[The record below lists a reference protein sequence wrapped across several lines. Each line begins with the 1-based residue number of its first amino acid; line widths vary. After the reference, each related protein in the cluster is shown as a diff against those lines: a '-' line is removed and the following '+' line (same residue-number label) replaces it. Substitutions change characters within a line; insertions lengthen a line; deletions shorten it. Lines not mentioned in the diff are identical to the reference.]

1 MQMLKT
7 HAFIISK
14 KNTKDQQGRMFPS
27 EADNLDMPSAILSS
41 QLEHELCDHG
51 NQVFYLF

>member
-14 KNTKDQQGRMFPS
+14 KKKKDQQGRMFPS